1 MGRSIVTSVKGQ
13 LSPLQPAYSG
23 VPQGSVLGPLLFI
36 LYVSTLPAAVHRS
49 TTAMFADDN
58 VIYNVNCNSFLDSGN
73 DCCALKS
80 DTNRVFDRFQKRNT
94 LINAEKSNEMV
105 FCRCSTAADPVS
117 HAPQPISLGSS
128 FVRRS
133 SSVRHLGVTIS
144 SLLNWSPHINSLLR
158 SVGWKVALMKRLA
171 FRARLSLCP
180 FSLFYKSLV
189 RTGLEYASGVWD
201 GSSVADSRSLER
213 VQLSLA
219 RTILSANLGSSCVT
233 HLSKSQLL
241 LLVRW
246 PTLSWRRRR
255 QTLFYFWKLK
265 TGNGP
270 PSLFAKLPASVS
282 DRCS

>member
-94 LINAEKSNEMV
+94 LFNAEKSNEMV

-171 FRARLSLCP
+171 FWARLSLST
-180 FSLFYKSLV
+180 FSL
-189 RTGLEYASGVWD
+189 
-201 GSSVADSRSLER
+201 
-213 VQLSLA
+213 
-219 RTILSANLGSSCVT
+219 
-233 HLSKSQLL
+233 
-241 LLVRW
+241 
-246 PTLSWRRRR
+246 
-255 QTLFYFWKLK
+255 
-265 TGNGP
+265 
-270 PSLFAKLPASVS
+270 
-282 DRCS
+282 